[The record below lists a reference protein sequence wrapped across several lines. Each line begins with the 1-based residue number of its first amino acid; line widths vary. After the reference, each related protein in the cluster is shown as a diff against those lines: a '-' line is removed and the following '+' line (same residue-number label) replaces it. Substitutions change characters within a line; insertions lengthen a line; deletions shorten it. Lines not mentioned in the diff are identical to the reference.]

1 MSVEHIGKG
10 YVKICVSEEELEDSI
25 AGLSQLKPILQAQVM
40 KGNGTE
46 LDRNIE
52 YAQALT
58 RRALKAG
65 LAPITPHLY
74 ITQCLDE
81 KKPQERAQG
90 LAAGLELLKGCDFM
104 IVGDKYGIS
113 EGMYREIE
121 TAKALRI
128 PVINDAGLLVR
139 AKHEKQRA
147 ERLAEEYAKRY
158 ACCFCRGRNLHTCN
172 GYSCKEPYQ
181 RAYDY
186 AMSKVAAGCMVVKIE

>member
-1 MSVEHIGKG
+1 MKSKTVLGADGTTKMREITVGIHGKG
-10 YVKICVSEEELEDSI
+10 GEVGIRAVQQLAGMVSS
-25 AGLSQLKPILQAQVM
+25 LK
-40 KGNGTE
+40 
-46 LDRNIE
+46 
-52 YAQALT
+52 
-58 RRALKAG
+58 
-65 LAPITPHLY
+65 
-74 ITQCLDE
+74 QC
-81 KKPQERAQG
+81 KTPQERAQG

>member
-1 MSVEHIGKG
+1 MMKV
-10 YVKICVSEEELEDSI
+10 YVCSPYR
-25 AGLSQLKPILQAQVM
+25 AGDGA
-40 KGNGTE
+40 E

-113 EGMYREIE
+113 EGMDREIE

-128 PVINDAGLLVR
+128 PVINDAGLLMGTAAKSRTREPTIMQR
-139 AKHEKQRA
+139 AK
-147 ERLAEEYAKRY
+147 
-158 ACCFCRGRNLHTCN
+158 
-172 GYSCKEPYQ
+172 
-181 RAYDY
+181 
-186 AMSKVAAGCMVVKIE
+186 

>member
-1 MSVEHIGKG
+1 MMKV
-10 YVKICVSEEELEDSI
+10 YVCSPYRAKDG
-25 AGLSQLKPILQAQVM
+25 A
-40 KGNGTE
+40 E

-58 RRALKAG
+58 RQALKAG

-128 PVINDAGLLVR
+128 PVVNDAGLLVR

-147 ERLAEEYAKRY
+147 ERLAEEYAQEVCVLLLQREKLTY
-158 ACCFCRGRNLHTCN
+158 LQWVQL
-172 GYSCKEPYQ
+172 Q
-181 RAYDY
+181 RAV
-186 AMSKVAAGCMVVKIE
+186 SESLRLCNEQISRRLHGGKN

>member
-1 MSVEHIGKG
+1 MMKV
-10 YVKICVSEEELEDSI
+10 YVCSPYRAKDG
-25 AGLSQLKPILQAQVM
+25 A
-40 KGNGTE
+40 E

-58 RRALKAG
+58 RRALKEG

-128 PVINDAGLLVR
+128 PVANDAGLLVR

-147 ERLAEEYAKRY
+147 ERLAEEYDKRY

>member
-1 MSVEHIGKG
+1 MMKV
-10 YVKICVSEEELEDSI
+10 YVCSPYRAKDG
-25 AGLSQLKPILQAQVM
+25 A
-40 KGNGTE
+40 E

-58 RRALKAG
+58 RQALKAG

-128 PVINDAGLLVR
+128 PVVNDAGLLVR

-147 ERLAEEYAKRY
+147 ERLAEEYAKRLLLQREKLTY
-158 ACCFCRGRNLHTCN
+158 LQWVQL
-172 GYSCKEPYQ
+172 Q
-181 RAYDY
+181 RAV
-186 AMSKVAAGCMVVKIE
+186 SESLRLCNEQISRRLHGGKN

>member
-1 MSVEHIGKG
+1 MMKV
-10 YVKICVSEEELEDSI
+10 YVCSPYRAKDG
-25 AGLSQLKPILQAQVM
+25 A
-40 KGNGTE
+40 E

-58 RRALKAG
+58 RRALKEG

-139 AKHEKQRA
+139 ANMRSRGQRGWQKNTPRGMRAAFA
-147 ERLAEEYAKRY
+147 EGETYILAMGTAAKSRI
-158 ACCFCRGRNLHTCN
+158 R
-172 GYSCKEPYQ
+172 EPTIMQ
-181 RAYDY
+181 
-186 AMSKVAAGCMVVKIE
+186 

>member
-1 MSVEHIGKG
+1 MMKV
-10 YVKICVSEEELEDSI
+10 YVCSPYRAKDG
-25 AGLSQLKPILQAQVM
+25 A
-40 KGNGTE
+40 E
-46 LDRNIE
+46 LDRNIK

-90 LAAGLELLKGCDFM
+90 LAAGMELLKGCDFM